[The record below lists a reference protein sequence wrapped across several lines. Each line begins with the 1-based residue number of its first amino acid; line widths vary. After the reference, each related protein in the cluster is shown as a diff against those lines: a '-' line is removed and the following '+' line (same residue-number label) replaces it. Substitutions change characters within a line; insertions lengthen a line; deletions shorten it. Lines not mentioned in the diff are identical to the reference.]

1 MPNAKTKS
9 DREEYFSY
17 LDALRESSLVNMFG
31 ASLQLAHEFDIDS
44 KTARSVLSDWMKN
57 FKKSN

>member
-1 MPNAKTKS
+1 MSNAKTKS

-17 LDALRESSLVNMFG
+17 LNALRESSLVNMFG
-31 ASLQLAHEFDIDS
+31 ASLQLAHEFNIDS